1 MSFDINPCKACLE
14 KYERGVCDINSV
26 NSCVAETAAAFAGIP
41 SSNFTR
47 NTAAGTNWSTCMDN
61 MKASLG
67 RTPCDFRLS
76 IAPVWVQ
83 SPHYFPELLN
93 NLKNTDVALEKCMVE
108 CSKNSNTEASCR
120 ENCLTDFAA
129 VVPVVPS
136 KENYVM
142 QKTDYSLNDVT
153 PTEDEPVE
161 YEPSEEDP
169 SEEDPSE
176 DDSPSKDNSDEIK
189 RYDEARKSHPIVFW
203 FTFCFVLLL
212 LSFVIVMFYRALMY

>member
-47 NTAAGTNWSTCMDN
+47 NTAAGSNWNTCMDK

-83 SPHYFPELLN
+83 APHYFPELLN
-93 NLKNTDVALEKCMVE
+93 NIGNADNALEKCMVE
-108 CSKNSNTEASCR
+108 CDKITNTAGSCK

-129 VVPVVPS
+129 VVKNVPNR
-136 KENYVM
+136 ENYIMETNVSPKYVLRDETPSDDTPSDDTPSDTKSDM
-142 QKTDYSLNDVT
+142 IDY
-153 PTEDEPVE
+153 
-161 YEPSEEDP
+161 
-169 SEEDPSE
+169 
-176 DDSPSKDNSDEIK
+176 KEII
-189 RYDEARKSHPIVFW
+189 KSNPIVFW
-203 FTFCFVLLL
+203 LTFCLTLFL
-212 LSFVIVMFYRALMY
+212 LSFVIVLFYRALMY